1 MATHDYV
8 IDNQSAP
15 TARADINN
23 ALAAIVTNNSSA
35 SAPSVPFAGMWW
47 LDTANNYLK
56 MRDKD
61 NAAWV
66 IVGEFDITNDRFKLI
81 SDSIKAAS
89 GGGIDILNSSGTKI
103 IDLQVASQA
112 TAEAGTNNTELMT
125 PLRTAQSV
133 FENAVI
139 YPKVVTI
146 LQSGTS
152 YVMPSNARA
161 VLIRASGGGGGG
173 SSYNA
178 TTAAAANGFTG
189 STTTV
194 SNTTLS
200 ISIVAEGGARGVNTT
215 NETAIL
221 TGSSGGDVLKG
232 AGAAGGSGD
241 AGNNTTANRSNG
253 RPANLVTK
261 YLISDNVG
269 GETLTYAIGAGGAG
283 GLAGGTDFGGEAGM
297 TGFVEL
303 WIW

>member
-23 ALAAIVTNNSSA
+23 VLQAIVTNNSGA
-35 SAPSVPFAGMWW
+35 SAPSVTFAGMWW
-47 LDTANNYLK
+47 LDTTNNYLK

-89 GGGIDILNSSGTKI
+89 AGGIDVLNSSGTKI

-133 FENAVI
+133 FENAII
-139 YPKVVTI
+139 YPKIVTI

-152 YVMPSNARA
+152 YVLPSTARA

-173 SSYNA
+173 SAYNPTFA
-178 TTAAAANGFTG
+178 TAADGFTG
-189 STTTV
+189 GTTTV
-194 SNTTLS
+194 TNATLG
-200 ISIVAEGGARGVNTT
+200 INIVAEGGARGVNTT

-221 TGSSGGDVLKG
+221 NASSGGDVLRG
-232 AGAAGGSGD
+232 SGAAGGSGD

-253 RPANLVTK
+253 RPANLVSK
-261 YLISDNVG
+261 YIIDGTNVG
-269 GETLTYAIGAGGAG
+269 GATLTYAIGAGGAG
-283 GLAGGTDFGGEAGM
+283 GTSSGTSGEAGM
-297 TGFVEL
+297 TGFVE
-303 WIW
+303 IWAW